1 MNGIRFLER
10 LTFFIVL
17 AGLLATLASA
27 AWDLQIDNTEM
38 VAIISLTVGAIVLI
52 PLIYSNFINPVG
64 IYVWFVLIVLL
75 SMPVRWIFLT
85 RLVSEGP
92 IFILLHKDLTQFVP
106 GALVASLAI
115 LCVVAGY
122 LSGGRQQLI
131 EPRKIIAWGEIVE
144 GKFSLFISLAVLI
157 SMSAMAIYLKETGFS
172 LADLSSISAKRSAAS
187 GADVDGYLRR
197 LCDMIYMLTI
207 ITAAFSTKSQSR
219 YASYLKRL
227 AWFTASLAIFWAV
240 ASSVRAGII
249 FVALS
254 LMAIQAQARRREF
267 PIGILIIAILL
278 GNFAFTFIS
287 SARKGNTDITAITTD
302 FIEFRGLESIA
313 TAGNLGGTIFTQHMM
328 DLVPSTIE
336 YQNGGTFAYIF
347 IAPIPRDVWP
357 DKPKALGA
365 LLEDYMGS
373 QTAARR
379 GGGMA
384 TGLVGEILLNFGVWG
399 IVPIMVLFGVLM
411 RLVENT
417 FSPIATQSAAAIALQ
432 QTLAISIVYNLYGYN
447 LARGGVD
454 LIFSMLVFTMILWL
468 SSGNHKNK
476 STNLHPTTL
485 KNLQSLK

>member
-10 LTFFIVL
+10 LAFLIVL
-17 AGLLATLASA
+17 AGLLVTLASA
-27 AWDLQIDNTEM
+27 ARDLQIDHTEM

-52 PLIYSNFINPVG
+52 PLIYGNFINPVG

-75 SMPVRWIFLT
+75 SMPIRWIFLT

-122 LSGGRQQLI
+122 LSGGRRRLI
-131 EPRKIIAWGEIVE
+131 EPRKVIAWGQIAE
-144 GKFSLFISLAVLI
+144 GKFSFFITLAVLI
-157 SMSAMAIYLKETGFS
+157 SATSMALYLKETGFS
-172 LADLSSISAKRSAAS
+172 FADLSSISAKRSAIS

-197 LCDMIYMLTI
+197 LCEMIYMLTI
-207 ITAAFSTKSQSR
+207 ITAAFSAKSQSP
-219 YASYLKRL
+219 YAGYLKRL
-227 AWFTASLAIFWAV
+227 AWITATLAIFWAV

-254 LMAIQAQARRREF
+254 LMAVQVQARRREF
-267 PIGILIIAILL
+267 PAGLLILAVLL

-287 SARKGNTDITAITTD
+287 SARKGDKDIAEITTD

-328 DLVPSTIE
+328 DLVPSAIE

-347 IAPIPRDVWP
+347 IAPIPREVWP

-373 QTAARR
+373 QTTARR

-399 IVPIMVLFGVLM
+399 IVPIMILFGTLM

-417 FSPIATQSAAAIALQ
+417 FSPIATQSPAAIALQ

-454 LIFSMLVFTMILWL
+454 LIFSILMLSMILWL
-468 SSGNHKNK
+468 SSASRKVYSSPFRSMTIGRNR
-476 STNLHPTTL
+476 L
-485 KNLQSLK
+485 